1 MKFSGM
7 VFKIFVGMLTVFLFK
22 GVALAQYNNYRGYGG
37 WGMGPGMMGW
47 GNTGWFGPIFMI
59 IFWVLLIVLI
69 VLLIRWLLSA
79 GHAGNRDHHV
89 AGESAL
95 EILKKRYAR
104 GEIDKEEFEAK
115 KKDLS

>member
-1 MKFSGM
+1 MKTAK
-7 VFKIFVGMLTVFLFK
+7 KIPKLLILVISFILFQK
-22 GVALAQYNNYRGYGG
+22 EALAQYNNYRGYGG

-47 GNTGWFGPIFMI
+47 GNMGWFGPIFMV

-79 GHAGNRDHHV
+79 GHAGNRDHV
-89 AGESAL
+89 GGESAL